1 MSYRRET
8 RASKIGLFDGYNS
21 LEEGGLRAS
30 TSYSSD
36 ISEHEND
43 KALDT
48 LKDRVFF
55 LKQLSGDIQD
65 EVLNHNRVL
74 DRMGNEMDAS
84 RGILSGTRDRFKM
97 VFERKSGRAMC
108 KLVGF
113 LVAFFLLLYYIIRV
127 LRHSM

>member
-8 RASKIGLFDGYNS
+8 RASKAGLFDGYNS
-21 LEEGGLRAS
+21 IEEGGLRAS
-30 TSYSSD
+30 STD
-36 ISEHEND
+36 ISENEND
-43 KALDT
+43 KALDS

-55 LKQLSGDIQD
+55 LKQLSGDIHG
-65 EVLNHNRVL
+65 EVLSHNRLL

-84 RGILSGTRDRFKM
+84 RGILSGTLDRFKM
-97 VFERKSGRAMC
+97 VFERKSGRATC

-113 LVAFFLLLYYIIRV
+113 LVAFFLSLYLLIRV